1 MGSQQCRSYEAGWPN
16 GEAGSQQSH
25 GTAKGRF
32 PSLRFGTKT
41 AGEERISARWYCYIG
56 WEGKK
61 GKKREKIAFMAEG
74 REAWKLSKA
83 EIVRSQGSV
92 RRRKRKLCENSGLSG
107 GSEWLVNCRYKRN
120 SRSLERSMKCMTV
133 RRQDGFLYTKAVLLN
148 HSLACLI
155 SHTFDTS

>member
-1 MGSQQCRSYEAGWPN
+1 MCRAAEHSMGSQQCRSYEAGWPN

-25 GTAKGRF
+25 GTAIGRF

-107 GSEWLVNCRYKRN
+107 GSEWLVNCRYK
-120 SRSLERSMKCMTV
+120 TV
-133 RRQDGFLYTKAVLLN
+133 EVWSTV
-148 HSLACLI
+148 
-155 SHTFDTS
+155 